1 MTDIQKDYNNS
12 RSNSAEVVDDT
23 LVFASD
29 LDAPVNSD
37 PSKIVSSQDS
47 QVTLSFSRKHSLL
60 QAEEGDVELKPV
72 PKAGEPN
79 QVAASIWSG
88 DFDATLAAL
97 KTYVHREQF
106 RKELLSGITVA
117 LALVPEA
124 VAFSFVAK
132 VKPAVG
138 LTAAWI
144 ICVLTSWLGGR
155 PGMISAATGSMAAV
169 MPPFVDKY
177 GEAGLF
183 YAVMICGIIEM
194 VLGLCKAGSLMCLIP
209 ESVMIGFCNGLAI
222 VIGLAQIE
230 LFHEGHEKPLVTGD
244 VAVVMTIQVLI
255 TMAIVHFLPKFTT
268 LIPSSLAGIVI
279 IMALEFALIRPAF
292 DVETPVV
299 EDFASLGGEFPIPV
313 WLNSDYDMPDLFD
326 GAFFGDAV
334 YLGATLAAI
343 GLIESLMT
351 LKLIDEITNTKG
363 ESNRECL
370 GQGFANLVTGIL
382 GGMGGCAMI
391 GQSMINMNAGARE
404 RMSSTVAGFFL
415 LIIILA
421 AYPLI
426 NYIPTSSLAGVMF
439 MVVIETFEWP
449 SLNLM
454 FMAALPQ
461 SLREKITDKKMKV
474 RRADAF
480 VILLVTVVTLVSN
493 LAIAVFFG
501 IILSCIL
508 YVWEQKNID
517 VEIYLQKGLNGAPDV
532 KIYNLK
538 SHLLF
543 SSASSFQEMFNPDED
558 PDNIEI
564 HFHQGAVSDY
574 TALHTLSTIDE
585 RYERA
590 GKHAKFVITNV
601 KSVRMVQ
608 KATGLLKRFEVEEK
622 MEEITVDELNPLLN
636 VQKRGMPS
644 PNVSP
649 KKAPEN
655 ETSGNDMKTLELDE
669 FDEGNQ
675 V

>member
-1 MTDIQKDYNNS
+1 MDIQKDFTQPKNGS
-12 RSNSAEVVDDT
+12 GSEDKVDDA
-23 LVFASD
+23 LMFEEDIGKADSKND
-29 LDAPVNSD
+29 L
-37 PSKIVSSQDS
+37 DS
-47 QVTLSFSRKHSLL
+47 QVTLSFSRKISLKDSG
-60 QAEEGDVELKPV
+60 EGDAELIPIKPLNSAREV
-72 PKAGEPN
+72 GVHLYNWNFNGIWDTTKA
-79 QVAASIWSG
+79 
-88 DFDATLAAL
+88 
-97 KTYVHREQF
+97 YVNREQF
-106 RKELLSGITVA
+106 WKEVLSGITVA

-132 VKPAVG
+132 VEPSVG

-183 YAVMICGIIEM
+183 YAVMICGVIEIL
-194 VLGLCKAGSLMCLIP
+194 LGVARAGSLMCLIP

-222 VIGLAQIE
+222 VIGLAQKE
-230 LFHEGHEKPLVTGD
+230 LFHEGHEKPLVTGS
-244 VAVVMTIQVLI
+244 VAICMTIEVLL
-255 TMAIVHFLPKFTT
+255 TMLVVHFLPYVPKIGK
-268 LIPSSLAGIVI
+268 LIPSSLAGIVL
-279 IMALEFALIRPAF
+279 IMAIEFAIVRPAF

-326 GAFFGDAV
+326 GDYFGDAL
-334 YLGATLAAI
+334 YLGVTLACI

-363 ESNRECL
+363 LSNKECI
-370 GQGFANLVTGIL
+370 GQGIANLVTGIL

-404 RMSSTVAGFFL
+404 RLSSTVAGIFL

-426 NYIPTSSLAGVMF
+426 NFIPTSSLAGVMF

-449 SLNLM
+449 SLRLVL
-454 FMAALPQ
+454 MAALPQ
-461 SLREKITDKKMKV
+461 TLRERISDEKLKV
-474 RRADAF
+474 RRADAL

-493 LAIAVFFG
+493 LAIAVFVG

-508 YVWEQKNID
+508 YVWEQKEIE
-517 VEIYLQKGLNGAPDV
+517 VEIYLQKGVEGCSDT

-538 SHLLF
+538 SPLLF
-543 SSASSFQEMFNPDED
+543 SSATSFQELFNPDND
-558 PDNIEI
+558 PKNIEI

-574 TALHTLSTIDE
+574 TALHTLSSIDK
-585 RYERA
+585 RYARA

-622 MEEITVDELNPLLN
+622 LQEIAVSEVDPLLN
-636 VQKRGMPS
+636 VQKRGRTGSFHSPS
-644 PNVSP
+644 TSAVKSP
-649 KKAPEN
+649 EIGLQPIVE
-655 ETSGNDMKTLELDE
+655 ELDE
-669 FDEGNQ
+669 FDEQ
-675 V
+675 QSTI